1 MEWICIMSMGQLIC
15 TRRKSNTLNKQEAI
29 DSINEYGRLMN
40 HLINRKCG
48 RHGSGRMSE
57 PPVFLVRSLDRG
69 VYAFF

>member
-1 MEWICIMSMGQLIC
+1 M
-15 TRRKSNTLNKQEAI
+15 LNKQEAI

-57 PPVFLVRSLDRG
+57 PPVFLVRSLGYGEFMR
-69 VYAFF
+69 FFNP

>member
-15 TRRKSNTLNKQEAI
+15 TRRKSNTINKQEAI
-29 DSINEYGRLMN
+29 DSINEYGRLMD

-57 PPVFLVRSLDRG
+57 PPVFLVRSLG
-69 VYAFF
+69 